1 VRELNGELE
10 DALRALGHVVGLALR
25 LVCCGDGSIFYVAVG
40 GRVLGVGRGLL
51 GFGNVV
57 SLNRPPDHLHLTLT
71 SLLAAMMKSCESA
84 LGAEIG

>member
-40 GRVLGVGRGLL
+40 GRVLGVGRGLV
-51 GFGNVV
+51 GFGNFISFCSSTSMAYQLALSVIG
-57 SLNRPPDHLHLTLT
+57 LHQC
-71 SLLAAMMKSCESA
+71 LALMTTY
-84 LGAEIG
+84 I